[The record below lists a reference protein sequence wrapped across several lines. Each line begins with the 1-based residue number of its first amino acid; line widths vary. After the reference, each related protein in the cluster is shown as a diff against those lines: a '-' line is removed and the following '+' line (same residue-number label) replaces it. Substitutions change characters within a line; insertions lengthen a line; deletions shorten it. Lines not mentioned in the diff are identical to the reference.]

1 MQDDRP
7 HSKPRRRPPAECDA
21 APVVIVAGPT
31 ASGKSALALA
41 LAVEFD
47 GVVINADSMQI
58 YRELRIL
65 TARPSAEDEARAPHR
80 LYGVL
85 GVRDACSAARWR
97 DMALVELDAARHAG
111 KLPIV
116 CGGTGLYLRAL
127 MRGLSP
133 IPDIPDDIRAAV
145 RTRLKSAGVAALHD
159 ALARVDPTLAARLA
173 PGDRQRIAR
182 ALEVFEA
189 TGMPLSDWQAM
200 PESGPPPHTRFTT
213 IVLHPP
219 RAALYAACDARMH
232 AMVRAGALTEIAAL
246 AEIDAELP
254 AMKALG
260 IAGFRRH
267 LDGAITLEEAILAA
281 QQATR
286 RYAKRQTTWFKN
298 QIIADFDIYT
308 QHSENLLPKIFSFI
322 RQNLLTTDE

>member
-1 MQDDRP
+1 MTESDLA
-7 HSKPRRRPPAECDA
+7 PA
-21 APVVIVAGPT
+21 VIVAGPT

-65 TARPSAEDEARAPHR
+65 TARPGPEDEARAPHR

-85 GVRDACSAARWR
+85 PVSSVCSAARWR
-97 DMALVELDAARHAG
+97 DLALAELDAARRAG
-111 KLPIV
+111 KLAII

-127 MRGLSP
+127 TRGLSP
-133 IPDIPDDIRAAV
+133 IPDIPDEIRRAV
-145 RTRLKSAGVAALHD
+145 RARLERDGAAALHG
-159 ALARVDPTLAARLA
+159 ALARVDPDMAAGLA

-182 ALEVFEA
+182 AWEVFEA
-189 TGMPLSDWQAM
+189 TGRRLSDWRAA
-200 PESGPPPHTRFTT
+200 PESGPPPGTRFAT
-213 IVLHPP
+213 IVLRPP
-219 RAALYAACDARMH
+219 RATLYAACDARMR
-232 AMVRAGALTEIAAL
+232 AMIDAGALAEVAAL
-246 AEIDAELP
+246 RRAEIDPQLP

-260 IAGFRRH
+260 IADLHRH
-267 LDGAITLEEAILAA
+267 LDGEITLEDAILSA

-298 QIIADFDIYT
+298 QIIANLDIDT
-308 QHSENLLPKIFSFI
+308 QYSEELSPKIFSFI
-322 RQNLLTTDE
+322 RQNLLTIDP